1 MAIKRRFTF
10 VDGRSDKFWAVEV
23 AGAEVTVR
31 FGRNGTA
38 GQSERKVFA
47 DPGEAARHAEKRIA
61 DKVIMSSST

>member
-1 MAIKRRFTF
+1 MAVKRRFAF
-10 VDGRSDKFWAVEV
+10 VEGRSDKFWAIEV

-47 DPGEAARHAEKRIA
+47 DPSEAAKNAEKRIA
-61 DKVIMSSST
+61 EKLIM